1 MVGALLFW
9 AASGWIAGYPFPI
22 GQGFDLMRACFTG
35 TIPTKVINLQKKLQN
50 TDIVSQPENI
60 NQVKKLS
67 ILESEAWLYREILGR
82 LGSDP
87 LADHEKVAKTIEA
100 LEYKRKELLQEL
112 EPRRPANYRLLS
124 EIQDTAR
131 ELLASQAEKD
141 FEHLQ
146 EIFTNLVIFARSR
159 NPSQII
165 LSEVIDKLVEEI
177 AENSNTI
184 SPYRIRLAYR
194 ADELMRIL
202 SEKLILNASKWQ
214 SSNSYQGIINELRS
228 QIRLLSNQFSNLL
241 ENNSSNEAKL
251 SDRASEVDAL
261 TRKIST
267 LDREFSNRGTDIAR
281 LRNNIEILSR
291 RNRDLVVQQDELRNI
306 VENLQENLK
315 QEINEKRN
323 SERKLK
329 ETIENLSLANKKESE
344 LLEEI
349 EVLSK
354 RCQNQESI
362 ISRLNVQEASYSTED
377 KISEELYQT
386 ISNKEDYE
394 YVRGYTNSR
403 SGKWVDPY
411 YRRIP
416 ENRRRKRT

>member
-1 MVGALLFW
+1 
-9 AASGWIAGYPFPI
+9 
-22 GQGFDLMRACFTG
+22 MRACFTG